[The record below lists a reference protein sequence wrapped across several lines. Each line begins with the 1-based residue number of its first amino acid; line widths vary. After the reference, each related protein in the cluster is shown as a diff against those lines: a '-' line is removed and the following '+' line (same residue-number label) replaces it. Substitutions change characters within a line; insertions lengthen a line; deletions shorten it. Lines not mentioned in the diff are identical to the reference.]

1 MLLCYDVVM
10 QTLEKRR
17 TTIYISPEVLE
28 FLSIRRIRGLGS
40 VSQQIENL
48 ARQEMPRNLALLE
61 QQHRAGYD
69 RIPANDEFSDLITAQ
84 PMDLDS

>member
-40 VSQQIENL
+40 VSQQLENL
-48 ARQEMPRNLALLE
+48 ARQEMPKNTALLE
-61 QQHRAGYD
+61 QQHHEGYT
-69 RIPANDEFSDLITAQ
+69 RIPENDEFSDLIAAQ
-84 PMDLDS
+84 PMDLDL